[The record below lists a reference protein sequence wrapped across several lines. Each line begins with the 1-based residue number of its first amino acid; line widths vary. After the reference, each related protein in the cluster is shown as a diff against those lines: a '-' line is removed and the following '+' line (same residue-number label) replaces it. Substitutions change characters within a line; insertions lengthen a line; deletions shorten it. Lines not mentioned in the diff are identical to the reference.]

1 SWTTMSRLNNSTT
14 SKQMNKIFNT
24 CITLS
29 WRLTRTGRVLTLP
42 PERRPPARLQLPH
55 PRQKRWLGDQP
66 SATQQPS
73 VPEAPARTLPILP
86 AGGALAIMETVWS
99 LSRVLPDFDRCIEVI
114 LDLVHHDCVV
124 VFALDFGL

>member
-1 SWTTMSRLNNSTT
+1 MSRLNNSTT

-66 SATQQPS
+66 SAAQQPS
-73 VPEAPARTLPILP
+73 VPGSARSNPANITGRRSSGNHGNGL
-86 AGGALAIMETVWS
+86 V

-114 LDLVHHDCVV
+114 LDLVHHDCLV
-124 VFALDFGL
+124 VFALDF